1 MKIKKTNKVVMN
13 AIRAGL
19 LLLSAGFMA
28 NAQAVPAQQINMK
41 NGATSQTLALFQN
54 LLWWLCLQ
62 LVC

>member
-1 MKIKKTNKVVMN
+1 MKIKKTNIVVMN

-28 NAQAVPAQQINMK
+28 NAQAVPTQKINMK
-41 NGATSQTLALFQN
+41 YDATSQTLALFQN

-62 LVC
+62 LDC